1 NGMQIGDPLRAGQR
15 LRLTSGSAPLASLEA
30 DYPPPAPSHHGHH
43 AHSGRRLTY
52 VVRTG
57 DTLYRISRL
66 FQVTVSQ
73 IVRWNG
79 LSHQSILPGQ
89 HLLIRLASR

>member
-1 NGMQIGDPLRAGQR
+1 V
-15 LRLTSGSAPLASLEA
+15 
-30 DYPPPAPSHHGHH
+30 
-43 AHSGRRLTY
+43 TY

-79 LSHQSILPGQ
+79 LSHHSILPGQ